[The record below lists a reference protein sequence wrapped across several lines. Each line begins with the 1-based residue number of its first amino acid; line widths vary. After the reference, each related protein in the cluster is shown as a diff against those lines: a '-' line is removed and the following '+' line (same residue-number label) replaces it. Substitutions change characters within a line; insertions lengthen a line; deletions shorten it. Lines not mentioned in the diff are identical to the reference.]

1 MSNHSIGGWE
11 LDSLGRQ
18 IGPYKGEVLNLES
31 RVEWSEQFVSQHDRD
46 IKQIRYEAAQVA
58 QNLEMRIKEHA
69 QLIKK
74 QALLIKFLADVLCA
88 SIGVVAGGLIAGY
101 LQADIYWKAGAG
113 VFVFILTVLAG
124 NLLFG
129 RLAVSHLNDPLRIET
144 SNESG
149 GKEAKRR
156 QRRAGYGGAP
166 GL

>member
-18 IGPYKGEVLNLES
+18 IGPEKGEVLDLES

-46 IKQIRYEAAQVA
+46 IKQNRYEAAQVA
-58 QNLEMRIKEHA
+58 QNFEMQIKEHA
-69 QLIKK
+69 QLIKE
-74 QALLIKFLADVLCA
+74 QARLIKFLADVLCA
-88 SIGVVAGGLIAGY
+88 SIGVVSGGLIAGY

-113 VFVFILTVLAG
+113 IFVFILTVLGG

-129 RLAVSHLNDPLRIET
+129 RLAISRLNGPLTIET
-144 SNESG
+144 SNDNG
-149 GKEAKRR
+149 GKKAKRR
-156 QRRAGYGGAP
+156 QRRVRYGGVP